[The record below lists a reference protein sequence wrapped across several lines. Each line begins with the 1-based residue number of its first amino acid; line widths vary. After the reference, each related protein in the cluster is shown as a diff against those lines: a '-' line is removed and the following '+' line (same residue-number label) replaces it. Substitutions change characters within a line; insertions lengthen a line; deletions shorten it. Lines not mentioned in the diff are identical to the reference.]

1 MAEIRN
7 FVYCLNINVVEGR
20 TDIVG
25 VLNAMT
31 PEYIPGLFSF
41 SISFSLLDITEG
53 EHSLIVKFKDPDK
66 EVIAGIDNAIV
77 SYKKDEKSNLP
88 DEQVGMNI
96 AAGMQN
102 VNFKKSGLYST
113 EVILDGTSIG
123 EYYIF
128 AKGKNE

>member
-1 MAEIRN
+1 MAEVKN
-7 FVYCLNINVVEGR
+7 FIYCLNVNTVDGR

-41 SISFSLLDITEG
+41 SISFMLLGISEG
-53 EHSLIVKFKDPDK
+53 DHSLIVKFKNPDN

-77 SYKKDEKSNLP
+77 PYKKDENSNLP
-88 DEQVGMNI
+88 DEQMGINV
-96 AAGMQN
+96 AAGLQN
-102 VNFKKSGLYST
+102 VDFKKSGMYST
-113 EVILDGTSIG
+113 EILLDGTRVG
-123 EYYIF
+123 EYHIF

>member
-1 MAEIRN
+1 MAEIKN
-7 FVYCLNINVVEGR
+7 FLYCLNINTFEVR
-20 TDIVG
+20 TDIIG
-25 VLNAMT
+25 LLNAMA

-41 SISFSLLDITEG
+41 SINFTLSNITEG

-77 SYKKDEKSNLP
+77 SYKKDENSNLP
-88 DEQVGMNI
+88 DEQMGINV
-96 AAGMQN
+96 AAGLQN

-113 EVILDGTSIG
+113 EVMLDGTSIG

>member
-1 MAEIRN
+1 MAEIKN
-7 FVYCLNINVVEGR
+7 FLYCLNINTLEGR

-25 VLNAMT
+25 LLNAMT

-41 SISFSLLDITEG
+41 SINFTLSNISEG
-53 EHSLIVKFKDPDK
+53 EHALIVKFKNPDK
-66 EVIAGIDNAIV
+66 EVIAEIDNAIV
-77 SYKKDEKSNLP
+77 SYKKDENDNLP
-88 DEQVGMNI
+88 DEVMGINI
-96 AAGMQN
+96 AAGLQN

-123 EYYIF
+123 EYHIF

>member
-1 MAEIRN
+1 MAEIKN
-7 FVYCLNINVVEGR
+7 FVYCLNIDTVEGR

-25 VLNAMT
+25 LLSAMT

-41 SISFSLLDITEG
+41 SICFSLLNIAEG

-77 SYKKDEKSNLP
+77 SYKKDESSNLP
-88 DEQVGMNI
+88 EEQMGINV
-96 AAGMQN
+96 AAGLQN
-102 VNFKKSGLYST
+102 VNFRKSGLYST

-123 EYYIF
+123 EYHIF

>member
-1 MAEIRN
+1 MAEVKN
-7 FVYCLNINVVEGR
+7 FIYCLNVNTVDGR

-41 SISFSLLDITEG
+41 SISFTLLDISEG
-53 EHSLIVKFKDPDK
+53 DHSLIVKFKNPDN

-77 SYKKDEKSNLP
+77 PYKKDENSNLP
-88 DEQVGMNI
+88 DEQMGINV
-96 AAGMQN
+96 AAGLQN
-102 VNFKKSGLYST
+102 VDFKKSGMYST
-113 EVILDGTSIG
+113 EILLDGTRVG
-123 EYYIF
+123 EYHIF

>member
-1 MAEIRN
+1 MAEIKN
-7 FVYCLNINVVEGR
+7 FLYCLNINTFEGR
-20 TDIVG
+20 TDIIG
-25 VLNAMT
+25 LLNAMA

-41 SISFSLLDITEG
+41 SINFTLSNITEG

-77 SYKKDEKSNLP
+77 SYKKDENSNLP
-88 DEQVGMNI
+88 DEQMGINV
-96 AAGMQN
+96 AAGLQN

-113 EVILDGTSIG
+113 EVMLDETSIG